1 MDAGKTD
8 RRLSRNIPSGN
19 KELEERD
26 KAKK

>member
-1 MDAGKTD
+1 MDTGEID
-8 RRLSRNIPSGN
+8 RRLSWRNIPSG